1 MNYVF
6 YKKKKK
12 HKKLLHL
19 PDTSSYCYFP
29 HFVEEKT
36 GRKVEYLAQGHT
48 SKWKVGFR
56 FTWSE

>member
-6 YKKKKK
+6 YK
-12 HKKLLHL
+12 KKLLHL